1 METTKNLTLH
11 LPADLIRRTKVY
23 AAQRDTSIN
32 GVVRELLEQ
41 IVSSE
46 DRYRAAADR
55 LLELAD
61 QGPYTTVDPGSIRR
75 EEIYDRG

>member
-1 METTKNLTLH
+1 MAETKNLTLH
-11 LPADLIRRTKVY
+11 LPVDLIRRTKVY
-23 AAQRDTSIN
+23 AAQHDTNIN
-32 GVVRELLEQ
+32 TVVKNLLEQ
-41 IVSSE
+41 VVSTE

-75 EEIYDRG
+75 EDIYDRG